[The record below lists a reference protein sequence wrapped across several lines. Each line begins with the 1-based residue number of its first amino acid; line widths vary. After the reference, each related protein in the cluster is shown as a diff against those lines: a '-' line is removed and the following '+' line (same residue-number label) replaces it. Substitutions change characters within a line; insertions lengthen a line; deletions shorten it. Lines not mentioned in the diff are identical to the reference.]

1 MHGDFPRQVQ
11 RLELGI
17 LDLELYTSRVDFFEF
32 EFRAFTFCAEALTF
46 GGLGFF
52 FGRLSLWGLVAASCS
67 TSCSWHIG

>member
-1 MHGDFPRQVQ
+1 MEISQDRCSDWSFGFWIWNYIPREWIF
-11 RLELGI
+11 L
-17 LDLELYTSRVDFFEF
+17 EF
-32 EFRAFTFCAEALTF
+32 EFRAFTLCAEALTF